1 MKGEIKMYY
10 GLWTKFTTQAGEG
23 QRLVDLLLEAAT
35 SLQDVSDCRQYIVS
49 TTDEPDIVMVRE
61 IWTDQAAH
69 GASLQLPATRKL
81 IEQARPILLQ
91 VERVLEDQPRG
102 GKGLV

>member
-1 MKGEIKMYY
+1 MFY

-23 QRLVDLLLEAAT
+23 QRLVEVLLEAAT
-35 SLQDVSDCRQYIVS
+35 SLQDVSDCKQYVVS
-49 TTDEPDIVMVRE
+49 TIGEADSVMVRE

-69 GASLQLPATRKL
+69 AASLQLPATLQL

-91 VERVLEDQPRG
+91 VERMFEDQPRG
-102 GKGLV
+102 GKGLA

>member
-1 MKGEIKMYY
+1 
-10 GLWTKFTTQAGEG
+10 
-23 QRLVDLLLEAAT
+23 
-35 SLQDVSDCRQYIVS
+35 
-49 TTDEPDIVMVRE
+49 
-61 IWTDQAAH
+61 
-69 GASLQLPATRKL
+69 L

>member
-1 MKGEIKMYY
+1 MHY

-35 SLQDVSDCRQYIVS
+35 SLQDVSDCKQYIVS
-49 TTDEPDIVMVRE
+49 TTEQSDTVMVRE
-61 IWTDQAAH
+61 IWTDQEAH
-69 GASLQLPATRKL
+69 AASLQLPATRQL

-91 VERVLEDQPRG
+91 VERVFEDQPLG

>member
-1 MKGEIKMYY
+1 MFY
-10 GLWTKFTTQAGEG
+10 GLWTKFTTQADEG

-35 SLQDVSDCRQYIVS
+35 SLQDVSDCKQYIVS
-49 TTDEPDIVMVRE
+49 VTEQPDTVMVRE

-69 GASLQLPATRKL
+69 AASLQLPATQRL

-102 GKGLV
+102 GKGLA